1 MARKGNSNTTTLP
14 RRIKFIIPII
24 LITVTFTCFYVCGL
38 FNIPRIFPI
47 RHVHVYGINHVNPK
61 AVQEALQPLVK
72 QGFFATKIALIRNR
86 LREFS
91 WVSDILVRRNWP
103 DLVDVTIVEKNA
115 IALWRNTALLSDGGD
130 IFTPDIATWPSGLPV
145 FNGPSG
151 KQMVMLEHFNNINR
165 ILAPLHAK
173 IAYLELTP
181 YEAWKLTL
189 DNGITL
195 QMGQKDVL
203 TRLEHFVKVY
213 GKIVGDRAQDVD
225 YIDLRYS
232 NGVAVKRKTAV

>member
-1 MARKGNSNTTTLP
+1 MAKKGKSITTPLP
-14 RRIKFIIPII
+14 RRIKIIIPFI
-24 LITVTFTCFYVCGL
+24 LMTVTFTCFYIGGL
-38 FNIPRIFPI
+38 FNIPRFFPI
-47 RHVHVYGINHVNPK
+47 RHVHVYGINHVNPN
-61 AVQEALQPLVK
+61 AVHEALLPLVK
-72 QGFFATKIALIRNR
+72 QGFFATKIDLIRNR

-115 IALWRNTALLSDGGD
+115 IALWRNTALLSDNGE
-130 IFTPDIATWPSGLPV
+130 IFTPDIATWPASLPV

-151 KQMVMLEHFNNINR
+151 KQMVMLEHFSNINR

-213 GKIVGDRAQDVD
+213 GKIVGDRAQDVE